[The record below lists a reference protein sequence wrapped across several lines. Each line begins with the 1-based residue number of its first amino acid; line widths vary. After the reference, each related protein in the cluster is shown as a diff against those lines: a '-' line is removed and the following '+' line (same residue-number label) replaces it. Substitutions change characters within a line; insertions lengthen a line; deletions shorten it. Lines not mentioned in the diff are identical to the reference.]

1 MLLLLLAPAILSP
14 AAASPLHADTAP
26 EDRED
31 RGGVDE
37 ALGSLAAQFRDS
49 NVYPLILNP
58 LAVSIPCINTKL
70 WMSAKT

>member
-1 MLLLLLAPAILSP
+1 MLLLLLAPAILVQ

-58 LAVSIPCINTKL
+58 LAVSVPCINTKN
-70 WMSAKT
+70 

>member
-1 MLLLLLAPAILSP
+1 MLLLLLAPAILAP
-14 AAASPLHADTAP
+14 AAASPLQADTAP

-31 RGGVDE
+31 RGAVDE

-58 LAVSIPCINTKL
+58 LAVSVPCINTKN
-70 WMSAKT
+70 

>member
-1 MLLLLLAPAILSP
+1 MLLLLLAPAILAP

-26 EDRED
+26 DDRED

-58 LAVSIPCINTKL
+58 LAVSVPCKIIKIRVL
-70 WMSAKT
+70 